1 MFPSSAPRGGAREV
15 PIGPDGEEVTRLRG
29 ILITALAFV
38 VAAAPALAAA
48 VHLLGPPV
56 VAHENEHE
64 DHEHDDDCDEK
75 DDHDADHDHDD
86 GAEKDH
92 DDGGEKDHDDDDC
105 PPAAGAGRLI
115 VESEILNGL
124 GAGALYPFVDTTP
137 NNITSAH
144 IAITDATESC
154 VAGASAPQ
162 SIHVLVGVAGGT
174 LADVMDATTNTGI
187 GNSGQC
193 VFHVTIVPGQ
203 NGVPAQVTD
212 IVIQNAGE
220 SALTGLNTV
229 TVSAEVA

>member
-1 MFPSSAPRGGAREV
+1 
-15 PIGPDGEEVTRLRG
+15 LRG

-137 NNITSAH
+137 NNI
-144 IAITDATESC
+144 
-154 VAGASAPQ
+154 
-162 SIHVLVGVAGGT
+162 HVLVGVAGGT

>member
-1 MFPSSAPRGGAREV
+1 M
-15 PIGPDGEEVTRLRG
+15 RG

-48 VHLLGPPV
+48 GHLLGPPV

-64 DHEHDDDCDEK
+64 DHEHDNDCDEK

-86 GAEKDH
+86 G
-92 DDGGEKDHDDDDC
+92 GEKDHDDDNEDDC
-105 PPAAGAGRLI
+105 APAGGASRLI

-137 NNITSAH
+137 HNITSAH

-162 SIHVLVGVAGGT
+162 NIHVLVGVAGGT

-193 VFHVTIVPGQ
+193 VFHLTIVPGQ

-212 IVIQNAGE
+212 IVVKNASE
-220 SALTGLNTV
+220 SPLTGQNTI

>member
-1 MFPSSAPRGGAREV
+1 M
-15 PIGPDGEEVTRLRG
+15 RG

-48 VHLLGPPV
+48 GHLLGPPV

-64 DHEHDDDCDEK
+64 DHEHDNDCDEK

-86 GAEKDH
+86 G
-92 DDGGEKDHDDDDC
+92 GEKDHDDDNEDDC
-105 PPAAGAGRLI
+105 APAGGASRLI

-162 SIHVLVGVAGGT
+162 NIHVLVGVAGGT

-193 VFHVTIVPGQ
+193 VFHLTIVPGQ

-220 SALTGLNTV
+220 SPLTGQNTI

>member
-1 MFPSSAPRGGAREV
+1 
-15 PIGPDGEEVTRLRG
+15 LRG

-48 VHLLGPPV
+48 VHLLDPPV

-86 GAEKDH
+86 G
-92 DDGGEKDHDDDDC
+92 GEKDHDDDDC

-115 VESEILNGL
+115 VESEILSGL

-137 NNITSAH
+137 NSITSAH

-174 LADVMDATTNTGI
+174 LADVMTAATNTGI
-187 GNSGQC
+187 GSSAQC
-193 VFHVTIVPGQ
+193 VFHVTIVPSQ
-203 NGVPAQVTD
+203 NGVPTQVTD